1 MTSHSLL
8 SEPYLPNNL
17 LSATGT
23 GGNKPAQI
31 SVLYVD
37 DEPEFLA
44 LCKIFLERSGNFVV
58 DTAISP
64 TIALKMIRSSD
75 YDVIV
80 SDYQMPEM
88 NGIEFFAEV
97 AKTHGHLPFVLFTG
111 RDRTEVTSP
120 LSDVLVDFYLQKSV
134 HARDMFVAL
143 ALVIRKAAEKKQV
156 MK

>member
-1 MTSHSLL
+1 MTSHSLF
-8 SEPYLPNNL
+8 SKPYIPNNV
-17 LSATGT
+17 LSATET
-23 GGNKPAQI
+23 GSNKPAPV

-37 DEPEFLA
+37 DDPEFLT

-64 TIALKMIRSSD
+64 TVALKKIQSSD

-120 LSDVLVDFYLQKSV
+120 LSEVLVDFYLQKSV

-143 ALVIRKAAEKKQV
+143 ALVIRKAAEKNR
-156 MK
+156 